1 MIMYTEDFEFVWKIY
16 PRRLGNQGSKR
27 VSFKK
32 YERALERF
40 THEQVVNAVT
50 NYKKECDAQ
59 GKTGTE
65 FVKMFECWMSKGKGN
80 EVVRGSFNGVLDY
93 QEDIVETT
101 IADPK
106 WQRVRYFALKESSG
120 KCCLCGMSAK
130 DGKVMHVD
138 HIKPKSLYPE
148 LKYELSNL
156 QVLCEDC
163 NIGKSNL
170 DDTDW
175 R

>member
-1 MIMYTEDFEFVWKIY
+1 MYTEDFEIVWKLY
-16 PRRLGNQGSKR
+16 PRRLGSQGSKR
-27 VSFKK
+27 VSFRK
-32 YERALERF
+32 YVRALETF
-40 THEQVVNAVT
+40 THEQVVTAIE

-65 FVKMFECWMSKGKGN
+65 FVKMFECWMSKGKGSV
-80 EVVRGSFNGVLDY
+80 VVRGSFNGIIDY
-93 QEDIVETT
+93 QDGEIETAVT
-101 IADPK
+101 DPK
-106 WQRVRYFALKESSG
+106 WQKVRYFALKESNGS
-120 KCCLCGMSAK
+120 CCLCGRTAK
-130 DGKVMHVD
+130 DGIKLHVD

-156 QVLCEDC
+156 QVLCCDC